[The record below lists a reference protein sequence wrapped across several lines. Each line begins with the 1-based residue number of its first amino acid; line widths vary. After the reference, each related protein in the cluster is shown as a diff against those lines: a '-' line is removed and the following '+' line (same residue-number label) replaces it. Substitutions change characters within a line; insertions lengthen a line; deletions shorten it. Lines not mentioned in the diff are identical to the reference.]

1 VRSIIASSQ
10 MLISIMWTTATTT
23 FEQVEATFRIEG
35 RAPELWYA
43 DTGQI
48 EPAAYHIGNGRTAVP
63 LHLDPYETVFVV
75 FRKPAASPSRTP
87 PQRTETAASLSWN

>member
-23 FEQVEATFRIEG
+23 FEQVKATFRIENK
-35 RAPELWYA
+35 APELWRA

-48 EPAAYHIGNGRTAVP
+48 EPAAYHIENGRTAVRCTLICTRRSSSSLQTGNISLAHSAAKKRRQ
-63 LHLDPYETVFVV
+63 LH
-75 FRKPAASPSRTP
+75 R
-87 PQRTETAASLSWN
+87 